1 MAGPLTGVRVL
12 EFSQVIAGPSAGQC
26 LADFGADVYK
36 IAPPG
41 GEPWRLQTPFAPQES
56 KSYQTLNRG
65 KRCVTLRLNHPD
77 AQAIVHE
84 LIKTMDVVLVNYRP
98 DVPARFNIDYASPKA
113 RDHPQ
118 YLAVPGTAK

>member
-1 MAGPLTGVRVL
+1 
-12 EFSQVIAGPSAGQC
+12 
-26 LADFGADVYK
+26 
-36 IAPPG
+36 
-41 GEPWRLQTPFAPQES
+41 
-56 KSYQTLNRG
+56 
-65 KRCVTLRLNHPD
+65 VTLRLNHPD